1 MEHDEPDDRQREV
14 TGVVTDHRAPGYLV
28 IELDRAR
35 FASLPEEAVASLAI
49 GAGEVLDG
57 ARFDALVRLA
67 DVEGAYHVAMK
78 LLAARARSVQEM
90 LRRLRDRG
98 HNPSAAA
105 EAVARLE
112 AKGLLN
118 DREYARN
125 FVRVRSGKGH
135 GASRLITDLL
145 ARGVDKR
152 LAEQAVFEILEA
164 EEIDPIEQ
172 ARALV
177 EKRALQLG
185 DLPPVKKR
193 RRLLAYLGRRGYRG
207 YEIDQLVREVL
218 GI

>member
-1 MEHDEPDDRQREV
+1 MEHDEPDDRQRAV
-14 TGVVTDHRAPGYLV
+14 TGVVTDYRAPGYLV
-28 IELDRAR
+28 IELDGAR

-49 GAGEVLDG
+49 GEGEVLDG
-57 ARFDALVRLA
+57 AQLDALVRMA

-78 LLAARARSVQEM
+78 LLAARGRSVQDM
-90 LRRLRDRG
+90 VRRLRDRG
-98 HNPSAAA
+98 HDPSAAA
-105 EAVARLE
+105 EAVGRLE
-112 AKGLLN
+112 AKGLLD
-118 DREYARN
+118 DRQYARN

-135 GASRLITDLL
+135 GPSRLITDLL

-164 EEIDPIEQ
+164 EDVDPLER

-193 RRLLAYLGRRGYRG
+193 RRLLAYLARRGYRG

-218 GI
+218 GM